1 MTVPRHRKAPPARAT
16 PSAARKH
23 APRAPVAPPPRWDW
37 RERWPYYWK
46 LVRGDRPIG
55 TLLLLWPTWW
65 ALWLAAGGLPP
76 LGTLF
81 IFTAGVWLT
90 RSAGCVIN
98 DYADRWL
105 DPQVERTRQRPLA
118 TGAVSG
124 REALLVFAALM
135 LIAFGLVLLTNR
147 LTVYL
152 SFAGV
157 FLASTYPF
165 LKRYTYLPQVYLG
178 IAFGWGIPMAF
189 AAVQGTVPPLAWL
202 LFCANVLWATAY
214 DTWYAMVDREDDLKA
229 GAKSTAI
236 LFGDADL
243 AAQGV
248 LYALFLAALALVG
261 QRAELGTHYHYALGA
276 VVVLIA
282 WEFWRARTRSR
293 EGCFRAFLH
302 NNWIGAAVFAGIAT
316 HFALAR

>member
-1 MTVPRHRKAPPARAT
+1 MPP
-16 PSAARKH
+16 SSSQL
-23 APRAPVAPPPRWDW
+23 VAPLLAWW
-37 RERWPYYWK
+37 RERRPHYWQ

-55 TLLLLWPTWW
+55 VLLLLWPTWW
-65 ALWLAAGGLPP
+65 ALWLAAGGVPP

-105 DPQVERTRQRPLA
+105 DPQVERTRARPLA

-124 REALLVFAALM
+124 REALALFALLM
-135 LIAFGLVLLTNR
+135 LVAFGLVLFTNR

-157 FLASTYPF
+157 ALAATYPY

-178 IAFGWGIPMAF
+178 LAFGWGIPMAF
-189 AAVQGTVPPLAWL
+189 AAVQDSVPVLGWL
-202 LFCANVLWATAY
+202 LFCANVVWATAY
-214 DTWYAMVDREDDLKA
+214 DTWYAMVDRDDDLQA

-236 LFGDADL
+236 LFGEADL
-243 AAQGV
+243 IAQGF
-248 LYALFLAALALVG
+248 LYALFLGALVLVG
-261 QRAELGTHYHYALGA
+261 QRAELGDYYYGA
-276 VVVLIA
+276 IGVVVLLIV
-282 WEFWRARTRSR
+282 WEFWRARERTR
-293 EGCFRAFLH
+293 EGCFKAFLH
-302 NNWIGAAVFAGIAT
+302 NNWIGAAVFAGIAL
-316 HFALAR
+316 HFALPR